1 MPSDPIWSGGIAMP
15 DTQNPRSAPVKG
27 TCTVCGK
34 PAPDSVICDDCF
46 LERVVKP
53 TMTAIRENRDA

>member
-1 MPSDPIWSGGIAMP
+1 MP

-27 TCTVCGK
+27 ICTVCGK
-34 PAPDSVICDDCF
+34 LAPDSIICDDCF

-53 TMTAIRENRDA
+53 TMTAIKENRDA